1 MKLLKGNK
9 SGITL
14 IEALAVIGLGAL
26 LIAGGLILFGNAQD
40 QNRIKNETTN
50 ISNVLKRMEEVFS
63 EDDISGIDMD
73 EMIIAGVF
81 NDSMKINAAGDTVY
95 NSWNGTVVI
104 TPQDVSTYDVT
115 YTSVPVDEVCI
126 DFIKSTRKVG
136 FDTIQI
142 GAGAAEDVTDITIS
156 DIIAGCSEAVVG
168 ANYVDIIWAMT
179 N

>member
-26 LIAGGLILFGNAQD
+26 LIASGLILFGNAQD

-50 ISNVLKRMEEVFS
+50 LSNVLKRMEEVFS
-63 EDDISGIDMD
+63 EDDITGITMA
-73 EMIIAGVF
+73 EMVTAGVF

-95 NSWNGTVVI
+95 NSWNGTVTV
-104 TPQDVSTYDVT
+104 TPQDFATYDVV

-126 DFIKSTRKVG
+126 DFVKATRKVG
-136 FDTIQI
+136 FDEITVGGNSDDI
-142 GAGAAEDVTDITIS
+142 TDITIS
-156 DIIAGCSEAVVG
+156 NIINWCDEGTVG
-168 ANYVDIIWAMT
+168 ANYVDITWSMT